1 MIVALSVR
9 GRDHI
14 PYRSSKLTH
23 VLKDSL
29 GGNCKTL
36 MVACIWGE
44 AAQLEETTSTCRL
57 QFLVTSCP
65 ILLLCLGKSHDDC
78 VLTDIALAV
87 PGQNYNCSQTAVGY
101 TTPAHLPYCPC
112 S

>member
-1 MIVALSVR
+1 MPLQVIVALSVR

-36 MVACIWGE
+36 MVACIWVE
-44 AAQLEETTSTCRL
+44 AAQLEETTSTCRWL
-57 QFLVTSCP
+57 AQFDACSC
-65 ILLLCLGKSHDDC
+65 
-78 VLTDIALAV
+78 
-87 PGQNYNCSQTAVGY
+87 
-101 TTPAHLPYCPC
+101 
-112 S
+112 